1 MSNTMFKIS
10 DHVYT
15 VEPFAGPHLTV
26 TSFGHI
32 LKIDGDSALIC
43 FYRGLSPVD
52 AGKLSGF
59 PLYDTVNIADL
70 RLADKVDIDWDN
82 CDFSIDAC

>member
-43 FYRGLSPVD
+43 FYRGLSPLLMLANSVV
-52 AGKLSGF
+52 SR
-59 PLYDTVNIADL
+59 YMT
-70 RLADKVDIDWDN
+70 RLISPICAWPIR
-82 CDFSIDAC
+82 SI